1 MALAKEPMF
10 DDVEALDED
19 QVVNK
24 TAEEMKRSSVLNAG
38 NDDGMSEANLPKS
51 TFSDNLAAVETEGN
65 GEFSPRFVHQ
75 TGGDKNKASE
85 GGGIVVGGGAGDDE
99 DAASISLT
107 QYYLKG
113 SQQERRTAQNDQDE
127 FMKTL
132 N

>member
-75 TGGDKNKASE
+75 NGGDRNKASD
-85 GGGIVVGGGAGDDE
+85 GIVVGGGVGDDE

-113 SQQERRTAQNDQDE
+113 SQQERKTAQNDQDE